1 MSPRSRAGQGLEGQ
15 VVSGDP
21 RVLATQQARR
31 ARAAWGDLPGAQK
44 TIAVVVLVA
53 LVAGGAAF
61 LQWQSTPSYGPLYTG
76 LSGADGGAVVEQLQ
90 SAGVPYRIADGGGTI
105 LVPSE
110 QVYEQRLQMSAAGL
124 PSGDSAGYSLLDE
137 QGVTASQFQQ
147 KVAFQRAMEGELA
160 KTVQAIDGVDAAV
173 VHLAIPEKD
182 VFLEADDA
190 PTASVL
196 VETAAGRTLEKGQ
209 VQAVVNLVS
218 SSVEGMTPE
227 AVTVVDGEGT
237 LLTAAPGGSG
247 SAGGADAADLTVE
260 YEQRVAASLQQLLD
274 TVVGPGKAVA
284 TVTADLDA
292 DSRDTTTERFI
303 AEDGVPPLS
312 ETTETETY
320 TGGNGGS
327 IEAGVLGPDNIV
339 VPNGTVAG
347 QAGTESSY
355 EKGSNTVNNAVG
367 KVTEKVQSAP
377 GAVQKLNVSVVVDRD
392 AVARTDMLALQNTVS
407 AAVGL
412 DPARGDQIA
421 VTQLPFDTSSAEA
434 VAAELEAAKEAE
446 AAAGT
451 QQTIWTA
458 ALGGLV
464 LLVVILSLILG
475 ARRRRRTEPV
485 DLGLYAPVEDDLDAE
500 AAALPPV
507 PAPREALPAAPDP
520 EQEQLD
526 ALSRQREE
534 VIELVDREPEE
545 VAELLRSWL
554 ADRRTS

>member
-1 MSPRSRAGQGLEGQ
+1 VSARTRGNTGLQGQ

-31 ARAAWGDLPGAQK
+31 ARAAWSDLPAAQK
-44 TIAVVVLVA
+44 TVAVVVLVA

-61 LQWQSTPSYGPLYTG
+61 LQWQNAPRYGPLFTG
-76 LSGADGGAVVEQLQ
+76 LSSADGGAVVEQLQ
-90 SAGVPYRIADGGGTI
+90 SAGVPYRIADGGATI
-105 LVPSE
+105 LVPSD

-147 KVAFQRAMEGELA
+147 KVAYQRAMEGELA

-182 VFLEADDA
+182 VFLDADDA

-196 VETAAGRTLEKGQ
+196 VDTATGRTLDKGQ

-227 AVTVVDGEGT
+227 AVTVVDDQGT
-237 LLTAAPGGSG
+237 LLSATGGSG
-247 SAGGADAADLTVE
+247 SAGGADAADLTVA

-292 DSRDTTTERFI
+292 DSRDTTTERFV

-320 TGGNGGS
+320 TGAGS
-327 IEAGVLGPDNIV
+327 GEAGVLGPDNIV
-339 VPNGTVAG
+339 VPNTAAAG
-347 QAGTESSY
+347 AESSY
-355 EKGSNTVNNAVG
+355 EKGSTTVNNAVG
-367 KVTEKVQSAP
+367 KVTEKVQTAP
-377 GAVQKLNVSVVVDRD
+377 GAVQKLNVSVVVDRQ
-392 AVARTDMLALQNTVS
+392 AVARTDMLALQNTVA

-412 DPARGDQIA
+412 DPARGDQLA

-434 VAAELEAAKEAE
+434 VAAELEAAKAAE
-446 AAAGT
+446 ASAGD
-451 QQTIWTA
+451 QQLIWTA

-464 LLVVILSLILG
+464 LLVVILSIIIG

-485 DLGLYAPVEDDLDAE
+485 DLGLYAPVDDDLDPE
-500 AAALPPV
+500 PVPLPPV

-520 EQEQLD
+520 EQAQLD

-554 ADRRTS
+554 ADRRAS